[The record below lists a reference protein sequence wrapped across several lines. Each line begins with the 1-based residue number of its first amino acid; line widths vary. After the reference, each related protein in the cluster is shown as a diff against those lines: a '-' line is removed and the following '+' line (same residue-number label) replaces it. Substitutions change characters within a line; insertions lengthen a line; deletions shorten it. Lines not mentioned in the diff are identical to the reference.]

1 MKRHGNLFE
10 RICSTLNLQ
19 LADAIARTGKSGQ
32 YGVISHDR
40 NQVENIA
47 RLHEM
52 LVNQTYTTSPYKI
65 FQISDPK
72 VRDIYALPYFPDRIV
87 HHAVMNILEPI
98 LVSCFTA
105 DTYSCI
111 KGRGIHAAQK
121 AVERALRDHA
131 GTQYCLQL
139 DIKKFYPSVDHA
151 VLKTLIRRK
160 IKDPQLLWLFDDI
173 IDSAQGLPI
182 GNYLSQF
189 LANFYLTPL
198 DHWIKEAAGVRHY
211 FRYSDDMVILAGS
224 KDQLHYLRLR
234 ISEYLARELNLQVK
248 SNHQVFPVDAQG
260 IDFIGYRFY
269 HGYTLLRKGIKVRF
283 ARAVASG
290 KGQQIIAS
298 YLGWAKHAN
307 CNHLIKK
314 LLPRR
319 AAA

>member
-1 MKRHGNLFE
+1 MKRYGNLFE
-10 RICSTLNLQ
+10 RICSLENLQ
-19 LADAIARTGKSGQ
+19 LADEIARTGKSGQ

-40 NQVENIA
+40 NRDENIS
-47 RLHEM
+47 RLQVM
-52 LVNQTYTTSPYKI
+52 LVNHTYTTSQYKV

-87 HHAVMNILEPI
+87 HHAIMNILEPI

-105 DTYSCI
+105 NTYSCI

-121 AVERALRDHA
+121 AVEKSLRDGA

-139 DIKKFYPSVDHA
+139 DIKKFYPSVDHQI
-151 VLKTLIRRK
+151 LKTLIRRK
-160 IKDPQLLWLFDDI
+160 LKDHQLLWLLDDI

-198 DHWIKEAAGVRHY
+198 DHWIKEVAGVRHY

-224 KDQLHYLRLR
+224 KEQLHYLRR
-234 ISEYLARELNLQVK
+234 QISEYLARELNLHVK
-248 SNHQVFPVDAQG
+248 SNYQVFPVDAQG

-269 HGYTLLRKGIKVRF
+269 HAYTKLRKGIKVRF
-283 ARAVASG
+283 ARAVARK
-290 KGQQIIAS
+290 KGQQTIAS

-314 LLPRR
+314 LLPGR